1 MVGVRLD
8 RQTEER
14 LEALAE
20 QTGRSKSYYVRE
32 ALQAYLEEYE
42 DYLVALSR
50 LEKRGPRV
58 SLEALEEELGLD
70 V

>member
-1 MVGVRLD
+1 MVGVKLD
-8 RQTEER
+8 KQTEER

-32 ALQAYLEEYE
+32 ALQAYLEEHE
-42 DYLVALSR
+42 DYLVSLSR

-58 SLEALEEELGLD
+58 SLEELEELGLD
-70 V
+70 A

>member
-1 MVGVRLD
+1 MVGVKLD
-8 RQTEER
+8 KQTEER

-32 ALQAYLEEYE
+32 ALQAYLEEHE
-42 DYLVALSR
+42 DYLVSLSR

-58 SLEALEEELGLD
+58 SLEELEERA
-70 V
+70 

>member
-8 RQTEER
+8 KQTEDR

-32 ALQAYLEEYE
+32 ALRAYLEEHE

-58 SLEALEEELGLD
+58 SLEELEEELGLD
-70 V
+70 A